1 MERALFITII
11 ILVFCLTIFS
21 PGIINQEITGLTTL
35 DTNTTNETEETT
47 TTDENITTETQDII
61 TLTLNSDKF
70 AQNTEPEG
78 TISLYLT
85 NNIQTTQTIKVTVDS
100 VYEKTFTDALTQMS
114 HTYTELL
121 GDTTGSNP
129 QTSKKISS
137 SSDLA
142 FQIPRFSDIDSVTLN
157 IEAEKAELPTI
168 DFGGEGLTDWSYTGI
183 FTNYT
188 TVYTIAKD
196 FDSSTEGTGYIQSDN
211 YYCEF
216 VTLPKARHYTIS
228 ANYTQLSTNGDIK
241 AVILSAPT
249 GQPTSGWQ
257 GGSDNC
263 DLPETQGSCEIELA
277 YAIEG
282 DYLVCI
288 YSADTEDEEEQLYE
302 IPTDTS
308 NETTTAFTCP
318 KTEDSLCSKTYNVN
332 FPIFIQSAN
341 YDTKANSTLD
351 IDAWETSPTS
361 ILTAVKYY
369 VGTDPYAGVCKTSTC
384 YVPISVEF
392 TSGTLNFSGLD
403 VVYEYNGIQQS
414 TTTYYDLVTETSEI
428 NTINSKSLDGETIEF
443 DLDIFNISLPTV
455 KDYTITVEF
464 QGNST
469 STTFSVLD
477 ASEILDATTLIE
489 NSLADFE
496 TFLNQANQEYYVTY
510 MLDLTQS
517 MQTKENQLESYQN
530 QIGFLDE
537 DTLLAQVESTL
548 SSMPES
554 ITFTDE
560 TTEFQVI
567 SSLPTSLDTDEI
579 LEMQDDVTVEGFYK
593 TVTIEYYNGETETY
607 NLIRKEI
614 IPQKSLEEAKLYEVT
629 SAEVLSSQRGS
640 TESFGLSYS
649 IGTFDEQ
656 KDYYYMTTEDVG
668 LGDFT
673 TVVTYVENDEEEIVI
688 DYICGDGY
696 CDPFGESAASCP
708 EDCVQEGSSNMLVP
722 IIIGVIVLIAI
733 IVVVVLN
740 LPKKKSKP
748 VLTRP
753 VRKPAAKVVKKPVKK
768 PSSSGP
774 KPLFKK

>member
-1 MERALFITII
+1 MERGIFVAIA
-11 ILVFCLTIFS
+11 ILVFCLTIFHPS
-21 PGIINQEITGLTTL
+21 IISQEITGLTTL
-35 DTNTTNETEETT
+35 NTTNSTEPTT
-47 TTDENITTETQDII
+47 TEENITTETQDII
-61 TLTLNSDKF
+61 TLTLKAEKF

-78 TISLYLT
+78 TISLYLE
-85 NNIQTTQTIKVTVDS
+85 NNIPTTQTIKITVDS
-100 VYEKTFTDALTQMS
+100 TYEKTLTDALTQMS

-129 QTSKKISS
+129 KDSKKITS

-157 IEAEKAELPTI
+157 IEAENAEEPTI
-168 DFGGEGLTDWSYTGI
+168 DFGGEGLTDWFYTGT

-188 TVYTIAKD
+188 TDYTISSD

-216 VTLPKARHYTIS
+216 VTLPKAKDFTIS
-228 ANYTQLSTNGDIK
+228 ANYTQLSANGDLR
-241 AVILSAPT
+241 AAILSAPT

-257 GGSDNC
+257 GGSDSC

-282 DYLVCI
+282 QYLVCI
-288 YSADTEDEEEQLYE
+288 YSTDTDDEEEQLYE

-332 FPIFIQSAN
+332 FPIFVQSAT
-341 YDTKANSTLD
+341 YDTKANGTLV
-351 IDAWETSPTS
+351 IDDWETSPDA

-369 VGTDPYAGVCKTSTC
+369 VGTEPYAGVCKTSTC
-384 YVPISVEF
+384 YVPLLIEF
-392 TSGTLNFSGLD
+392 TSGSLNFSGLD

-414 TTTYYDLVTETSEI
+414 TSTYYDLTTETSEI
-428 NTINSKSLDGETIEF
+428 NTINSQSLDGTTIEL
-443 DLDIFNISLPTV
+443 DLDIFNISLPTI

-464 QGNST
+464 LGNST

-477 ASEILDATTLIE
+477 AAEILDASTLIT
-489 NSLADFE
+489 NALADFE
-496 TFLNQANQEYYVTY
+496 TFLNQANDEYYVAY

-517 MQTKENQLESYQN
+517 MQTKESQLESYQN

-548 SSMPES
+548 DSMPES
-554 ITFTDE
+554 ITFSGEVTETQITDLY
-560 TTEFQVI
+560 EFP
-567 SSLPTSLDTDEI
+567 SSLDTDEI
-579 LEMQDDVTVEGFYK
+579 KEMQNDVTVQGTIKEV
-593 TVTIEYYNGETETY
+593 TVEYYNSETEIYT
-607 NLIRKEI
+607 LIKKEI
-614 IPQKSLEEAKLYEVT
+614 KPKKSLEEASLYEV
-629 SAEVLSSQRGS
+629 SERELLASQRGVP
-640 TESFGLSYS
+640 ESYGLSYS

-656 KDYYYMTTEDVG
+656 KDYYFMTTEEASIEE
-668 LGDFT
+668 FT
-673 TVVTYVENDEEEIVI
+673 TIVTYEESDEEIVI
-688 DYICGDGY
+688 EESYCGDY
-696 CDPFGESAASCP
+696 TCDWDETSDSCP
-708 EDCVQEGSSNMLVP
+708 QDCEEESSNMLVY

-740 LPKKKSKP
+740 LPKKSVKP
-748 VLTRP
+748 LPARP
-753 VRKPAAKVVKKPVKK
+753 VRKPVKKVAKKPVKK
-768 PSSSGP
+768 PTTSGP
-774 KPLFKK
+774 QPLFKK